1 MSLLRD
7 ARGGRRAPGRGTVR
21 TWVLVALLVIGVWTS
36 IAPFVLEYGT
46 TDGPSRAVVNDSVVG
61 VTVVGLALIGL
72 CRPGR

>member
-1 MSLLRD
+1 
-7 ARGGRRAPGRGTVR
+7 
-21 TWVLVALLVIGVWTS
+21 VLVALLVIGVWTS